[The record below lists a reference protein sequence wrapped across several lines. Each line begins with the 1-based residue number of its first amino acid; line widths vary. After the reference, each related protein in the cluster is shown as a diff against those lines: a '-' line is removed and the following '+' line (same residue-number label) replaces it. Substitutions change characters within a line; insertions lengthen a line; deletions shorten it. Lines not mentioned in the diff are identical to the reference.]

1 MVIGIYITGLLLLA
15 IVIVALFVA
24 MNLYKRAVDL
34 NPQKETRDSLNAQ
47 IARLRADVAAK
58 QNEYDLLLGDIANG
72 KSTIKKAEEEKKW
85 LDANQGKIETLKQTA
100 SHLEADL
107 KDLNDKLGKQTAAK
121 QALDQDVRDRTQE
134 KLLLDGEIITRK
146 LETDRLKASEKDLVG
161 KVNRLTQQK
170 NELTQKEAKLRGDV
184 NDLERRKAPLEKEV
198 KNLESQKTALQKEL
212 GDLNEIKWE
221 LDTLRTSK
229 EKLNKEVKDL
239 TQKKNELAQKEAEL
253 RGDVNDLE
261 RRKAPLEKEV
271 KDLEAKEKRLKEL
284 KGSIAELEVKESS
297 LNRFLKA
304 SEDVRGKIWEDLD
317 NDVNLPNIQIK
328 SHAKK
333 LDEKEWLKEF
343 EKNLKDC
350 GILFNSRIIRAF
362 HTGLKVADASPLLVL
377 AGISGTGKSLLPE
390 LYARAAGMNF
400 LQVAV
405 QPRWDGPQDM
415 FGFFNY
421 MEGRFKA
428 TELSRLLWHSDKFN
442 NPKSAQKHP
451 GMNLVLLDEMNLARV
466 EYYFSDMLSK
476 LEVRRGIDPNKDV
489 ETRRAAEIVLD
500 CGFGGNGNAERRRIF
515 VGNNTLFV
523 GTMNEDESTQM
534 LSDKVVDRANIIRF
548 GRPGDLNA
556 FPKKDKFLRLYSSVG
571 AMSEP
576 MWNGLKSLPADNALV
591 GVLNN
596 INQTLSSVGRPFAY
610 RTAAAIRSYVANYPQ
625 IDPAWGRHAFSDQI
639 ETKILPKLSGLDKQ
653 DGTVSAALNGLLNQ
667 IANRVDQELFQSFS
681 EAIGRNEPFFRWSG
695 VSR

>member
-47 IARLRADVAAK
+47 IKRLQEDVAAK
-58 QNEYDLLLGDIANG
+58 RNEYDLLCGKIANG
-72 KSTIKKAEEEKKW
+72 KNTIEEAAKEKAW
-85 LDANQGKIETLKQTA
+85 LNANQGKIETLKQTA

-170 NELTQKEAKLRGDV
+170 NELTQKEAK
-184 NDLERRKAPLEKEV
+184 
-198 KNLESQKTALQKEL
+198 
-212 GDLNEIKWE
+212 
-221 LDTLRTSK
+221 
-229 EKLNKEVKDL
+229 
-239 TQKKNELAQKEAEL
+239 L

-576 MWNGLKSLPADNALV
+576 MWNGLKSLPADDALV
-591 GVLNN
+591 NVLNDV
-596 INQTLSSVGRPFAY
+596 NQTLSKVGRPFAF

-625 IDPAWGRHAFSDQI
+625 LESAWEKHAFSDQI
-639 ETKILPKLSGLDKQ
+639 ETKILPKLSGLDMQ
-653 DGTVSAALNGLLNQ
+653 DGTVSAALDGLLVR
-667 IANRVDQELFQSFS
+667 IKDYVDEDLTRSFS
-681 EAIGRNEPFFRWSG
+681 EAIKRNEPFFRWSG

>member
-58 QNEYDLLLGDIANG
+58 QNEYDLLLGDIAKG
-72 KSTIKKAEEEKKW
+72 KSTIAEAAKEKDW
-85 LDANQGKIETLKQTA
+85 LDANQGKIETLRKEA
-100 SHLEADL
+100 SNLEANL
-107 KDLNDKLGKQTAAK
+107 KDLNEKFEKKKKEKMD
-121 QALDQDVRDRTQE
+121 LDQDVQNRTQE
-134 KLLLDGEIITRK
+134 KLSLDSKIITLK
-146 LETDRLKASEKDLVG
+146 LEIDRLKASEKDLVG

-170 NELTQKEAKLRGDV
+170 NELTQKEAK
-184 NDLERRKAPLEKEV
+184 
-198 KNLESQKTALQKEL
+198 
-212 GDLNEIKWE
+212 
-221 LDTLRTSK
+221 
-229 EKLNKEVKDL
+229 
-239 TQKKNELAQKEAEL
+239 L

-548 GRPGDLNA
+548 GRPGDLKA

-576 MWNGLKSLPADNALV
+576 MWNGLKSLPADDNLV
-591 GVLNN
+591 SVLNN
-596 INQTLSSVGRPFAY
+596 INQTLSSVGRPFAF
-610 RTAAAIRSYVANYPQ
+610 RTAGAIRSYVANYPQ
-625 IDPAWGRHAFSDQI
+625 IDPAWERHAFSDQI

-653 DGTVSAALNGLLNQ
+653 DGTVSAALDGLLNQ

-681 EAIGRNEPFFRWSG
+681 EAIKRNEPFFRWSG

>member
-47 IARLRADVAAK
+47 IERLREDVAAK
-58 QNEYDLLLGDIANG
+58 QKEYDLLRGVIANG
-72 KSTIKKAEEEKKW
+72 KSTIAEAAKEKAW
-85 LDANQGKIETLKQTA
+85 LNANQGKIETLKQTA

-146 LETDRLKASEKDLVG
+146 LETGRLDSEI
-161 KVNRLTQQK
+161 NNLTQQK
-170 NELTQKEAKLRGDV
+170 NELTQKEAK
-184 NDLERRKAPLEKEV
+184 
-198 KNLESQKTALQKEL
+198 
-212 GDLNEIKWE
+212 
-221 LDTLRTSK
+221 
-229 EKLNKEVKDL
+229 
-239 TQKKNELAQKEAEL
+239 L

-317 NDVNLPNIQIK
+317 NDEKLFRNFQIRNDSGK
-328 SHAKK
+328 FDEAK
-333 LDEKEWLKEF
+333 WLGQF
-343 EKNLKDC
+343 EENLKNC

-451 GMNLVLLDEMNLARV
+451 GMNLVLLDEINLARV

-548 GRPGDLNA
+548 GKPGSINA

-576 MWNGLKSLPADNALV
+576 MWNGLKSLPADDALV
-591 GVLNN
+591 NVLNDV
-596 INQTLSSVGRPFAY
+596 NQTLSKVGRPFAF

-625 IDPAWGRHAFSDQI
+625 LESAWGKHAFSDQI

-653 DGTVSAALNGLLNQ
+653 DGTVSAALNELLNQ
-667 IANRVDQELFQSFS
+667 IVNRVDQELSQSFS
-681 EAIGRNEPFFRWSG
+681 DAIGRDEPFFRWSG